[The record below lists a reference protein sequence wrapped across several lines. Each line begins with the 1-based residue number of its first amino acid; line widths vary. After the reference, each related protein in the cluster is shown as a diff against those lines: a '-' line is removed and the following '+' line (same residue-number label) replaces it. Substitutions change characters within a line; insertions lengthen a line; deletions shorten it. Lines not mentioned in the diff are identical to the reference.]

1 MQSGRPRLES
11 TKQREYMRNWTAK
24 NRKDV
29 NEYHRNYAHNYI
41 LRTNSKIYV
50 VKNKR
55 QRPAVCEICNI
66 PHNHLSY
73 HHWDDEDLSK
83 GIWLCRFCHPIA
95 EVLDCIK
102 APCLEDSLVAD
113 HTRAKTLAQ
122 KYITLKAEI
131 ELSHRS

>member
-1 MQSGRPRLES
+1 MQIGRPRLAS
-11 TKQREYMRNWTAK
+11 TKQREYMRKWVADHRESVNK
-24 NRKDV
+24 YQRDYQRKYRV
-29 NEYHRNYAHNYI
+29 E
-41 LRTNSKIYV
+41 TNGKTYCV
-50 VKNKR
+50 RNKR
-55 QRPAVCEICNI
+55 LRPETCEICGLY
-66 PHNHLSY
+66 HNHLSY

-102 APCLEDSLVAD
+102 TPCLEDSLVVD

-131 ELSHRS
+131 ELSHRT